1 MNAPSSIAPNAIPTA
16 KEFFFSDDAFD
27 ADALAAREK
36 AFFRS
41 IRLKNGTFKTTYAH
55 RLDTLNEIVTPVL
68 PRDRPLEIMDV
79 AVSSGVATLEWMES
93 LQRASIDFRM
103 TAGDLCVR
111 AFLLSFGRLLNVLV
125 DRGGYPMQFDVAG
138 RAIPYPPRR
147 RMAMLL
153 PLFIGLH
160 ALRWILP
167 SVFSATFK
175 RSLVHGETPYLR
187 RLGISCRPAPLV
199 SRRLR
204 QQQSLTI
211 IDDDLLAA
219 GSFENRFHVIRAAN
233 VLNQSYFTEDSLIAM
248 LGNLR
253 RRLRPAGMLI
263 ICRTHDDGTNHG
275 TVYRLNSKNNFE
287 ALARIGEGSEV
298 DPIVG
303 QLPS

>member
-1 MNAPSSIAPNAIPTA
+1 VTA
-16 KEFFFSDDAFD
+16 E
-27 ADALAAREK
+27 
-36 AFFRS
+36 
-41 IRLKNGTFKTTYAH
+41 
-55 RLDTLNEIVTPVL
+55 L

-93 LQRASIDFRM
+93 LEAAGIDFRM

-111 AFLLSFGRLLNVLV
+111 AFLLSFGRLLSVLV

-147 RMAMLL
+147 RMAVLL
-153 PLFIGLH
+153 PLFVGLH

-167 SVFSATFK
+167 SLFSAMFK
-175 RSLVHGETPYLR
+175 RSVVDGEMPYLR
-187 RLGISCRPAPLV
+187 RMGISCRPAELV
-199 SRRLR
+199 SPRLR

-211 IDDDLLAA
+211 LDDDLLAT

-233 VLNQSYFTEDSLIAM
+233 VLNRSYFGEDALKAM

-275 TVYRLNSKNNFE
+275 TVYRLNAKNEFE
-287 ALARIGEGSEV
+287 AIVGIGNGSEV
-298 DPIVG
+298 DGLVRRQRLGESAVCSPR
-303 QLPS
+303 